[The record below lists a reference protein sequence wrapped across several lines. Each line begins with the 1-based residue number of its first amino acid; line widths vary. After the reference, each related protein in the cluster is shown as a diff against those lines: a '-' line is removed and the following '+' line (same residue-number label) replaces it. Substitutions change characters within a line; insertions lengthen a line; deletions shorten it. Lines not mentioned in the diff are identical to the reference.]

1 MFKIIGSHPWQA
13 EIIVL
18 QKQRK
23 PSKMHLCSAVILSHK
38 HILTSA
44 SCLTDYPIKKYRVV
58 VAGSDKNSPEQEF
71 MLQSIFTHDGYNE
84 DTAENKVFAG
94 HNFFFPRE
102 SEARTWPRHNRK
114 DEYSGNSRNLIGNS
128 RFCASAVFALLGG
141 TLAKYTTV
149 TPLSQVWDWI

>member
-23 PSKMHLCSAVILSHK
+23 PSKMHLCSAVILSQK

-84 DTAENKVFAG
+84 DTAENNIALVKLKVNYLDTIF
-94 HNFFFPRE
+94 
-102 SEARTWPRHNRK
+102 
-114 DEYSGNSRNLIGNS
+114 
-128 RFCASAVFALLGG
+128 
-141 TLAKYTTV
+141 
-149 TPLSQVWDWI
+149 

>member
-1 MFKIIGSHPWQA
+1 MISQCYMFEIIGSHPWQA

-23 PSKMHLCSAVILSHK
+23 PSKMHLCSAVILSQK

-71 MLQSIFTHDGYNE
+71 MLQKRKLSYDIF
-84 DTAENKVFAG
+84 K
-94 HNFFFPRE
+94 
-102 SEARTWPRHNRK
+102 
-114 DEYSGNSRNLIGNS
+114 
-128 RFCASAVFALLGG
+128 
-141 TLAKYTTV
+141 
-149 TPLSQVWDWI
+149 LSDFIVDFTKKE

>member
-1 MFKIIGSHPWQA
+1 MYVLSKIEIFSQCYMFEIIGSHPWQA

-23 PSKMHLCSAVILSHK
+23 PSKMHLCSAVILSQK

-84 DTAENKVFAG
+84 DTAENNIALVKLKVNYMDTIF
-94 HNFFFPRE
+94 
-102 SEARTWPRHNRK
+102 
-114 DEYSGNSRNLIGNS
+114 
-128 RFCASAVFALLGG
+128 
-141 TLAKYTTV
+141 
-149 TPLSQVWDWI
+149 